1 LKSNDSQRVAKYN
14 AKTAPTTVGLKIAAR
29 LTRMRSDFA
38 SAITS
43 ITDMQ
48 LLVRAELAT
57 DDSIF
62 PLAYGGYYAYAN
74 ELWKLLQTTNQP
86 AVDAGAQVIAD
97 KWITRGLV
105 CTMLES
111 IAANVFS
118 ITITCPSP

>member
-1 LKSNDSQRVAKYN
+1 MKSNDSQRVAKYN

-86 AVDAGAQVIAD
+86 AADAGAQVIAD
-97 KWITRGLV
+97 KWIARGLV

>member
-1 LKSNDSQRVAKYN
+1 MKSNDSQRVAKYN

>member
-1 LKSNDSQRVAKYN
+1 MPKNDAQRVAKYN

-38 SAITS
+38 SAIAS

-62 PLAYGGYYAYAN
+62 PLAYGGYYAYAA

-86 AVDAGAQVIAD
+86 AADAAAQVIAD
-97 KWITRGLV
+97 KWIARGLL
-105 CTMLES
+105 CTMLED
-111 IAANVFS
+111 IAQNVFN